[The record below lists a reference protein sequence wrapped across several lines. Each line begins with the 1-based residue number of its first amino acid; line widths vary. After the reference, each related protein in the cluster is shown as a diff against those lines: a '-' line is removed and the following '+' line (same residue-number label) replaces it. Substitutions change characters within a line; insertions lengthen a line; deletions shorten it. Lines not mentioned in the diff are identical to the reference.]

1 MLCPNST
8 NQLKSLAMSA
18 SQSFNLQGHRRFAG
32 TNFAPFG
39 SVEKTTLAG
48 KHFAVFWKIADFS
61 ARICDPPRRASTPLR
76 IPGLACEHRA
86 AFAMGKHCQQVQ
98 VRGGT
103 GENSIGDGWEP
114 CAKPHSRSLAAI
126 ASPLPIGWRAA

>member
-32 TNFAPFG
+32 ANFAPFG

-48 KHFAVFWKIADFS
+48 KHLPYFGKLPTSRRESVILPAV
-61 ARICDPPRRASTPLR
+61 PVRR
-76 IPGLACEHRA
+76 
-86 AFAMGKHCQQVQ
+86 
-98 VRGGT
+98 
-103 GENSIGDGWEP
+103 
-114 CAKPHSRSLAAI
+114 
-126 ASPLPIGWRAA
+126 